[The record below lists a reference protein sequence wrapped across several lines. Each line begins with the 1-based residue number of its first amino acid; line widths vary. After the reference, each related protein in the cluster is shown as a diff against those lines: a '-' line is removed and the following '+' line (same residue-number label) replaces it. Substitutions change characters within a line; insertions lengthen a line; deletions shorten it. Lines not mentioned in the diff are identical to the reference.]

1 MNSDKFLYAA
11 YLVTWV
17 IHIGYILI
25 LSGRA
30 RRLRDEARELEREK
44 RR

>member
-1 MNSDKFLYAA
+1 MNSNNYLFAA
-11 YLVTWV
+11 YIVTWV

-30 RRLRDEARELEREK
+30 RRIRDEARELERLK